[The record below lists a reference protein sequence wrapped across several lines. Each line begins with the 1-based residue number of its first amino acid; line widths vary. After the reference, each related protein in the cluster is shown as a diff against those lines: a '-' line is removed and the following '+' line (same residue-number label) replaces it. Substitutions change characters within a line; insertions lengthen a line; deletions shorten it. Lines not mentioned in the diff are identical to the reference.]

1 MAITVKT
8 NTSVGQALTDL
19 NKTSR
24 ALGRS
29 FERISSGLRIARAA
43 DDAAGLGVAENLRA
57 ASASATVAARNTND
71 GISVVSIAEGATN
84 EVSNILVRMRELAVQ
99 SASETL
105 GTAER
110 AYAQIEFS
118 ELQGEMNRI
127 ANVTEFNGIALTNG
141 TTTSMGVQVGINATS
156 NDQID
161 ISFGN
166 LQTSAGALNV
176 SAASV
181 STAALASTA
190 LGLVDAAIN
199 EVNSIRATYGA
210 TENRL
215 NSALNNL
222 ETFTETTQAAESQI
236 RDADFGAETAQLA
249 QNQILQQAGVS
260 ILTQAKGINQAAL
273 GLIQG

>member
-24 ALGRS
+24 SLGRS

-57 ASASATVAARNTND
+57 ASTSATVASRNTND
-71 GISVVSIAEGATN
+71 GISVIAIAEGATN
-84 EVSNILVRMRELAVQ
+84 EVSNILIRMRELAVQ

-110 AYAQIEFS
+110 AYAQTEFS
-118 ELQGEMNRI
+118 ELQGEINQI
-127 ANVTEFNGIALTNG
+127 ASVTEFNGITLTNG
-141 TTTSMGVQVGINATS
+141 TTTTMSVQVGINATS

-176 SAASV
+176 SSASV
-181 STAALASTA
+181 STAALATTA
-190 LGLVDAAIN
+190 LGLIDSAIN

-222 ETFTETTQAAESQI
+222 ETFVETTQAAESQI

-273 GLIQG
+273 CLLQG